1 MRVPVA
7 WLREY
12 CDPGSPAEEIADTLT
27 MAGLKLERF
36 HREWAGY

>member
-12 CDPGSPAEEIADTLT
+12 CDPGTPAEEIADVLT
-27 MAGLKLERF
+27 MAGD
-36 HREWAGY
+36 